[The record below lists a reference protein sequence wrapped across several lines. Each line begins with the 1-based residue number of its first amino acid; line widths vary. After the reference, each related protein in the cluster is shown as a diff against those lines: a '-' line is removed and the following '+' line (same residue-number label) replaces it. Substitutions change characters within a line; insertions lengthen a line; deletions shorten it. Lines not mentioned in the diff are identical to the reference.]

1 MASKDNPQ
9 ETIIGE
15 TSDTNETQDP
25 IISNTEK
32 QQESINTTDQQ
43 QIFIEQ
49 GKDDVQQ
56 EITDNTSETNV
67 TTKGTRQKLQ
77 RKTSAS
83 HSKQEITQC
92 HQCDKKANDYMIL
105 CNSCHTWIH

>member
-1 MASKDNPQ
+1 MMNK
-9 ETIIGE
+9 EF
-15 TSDTNETQDP
+15 
-25 IISNTEK
+25 K
-32 QQESINTTDQQ
+32 
-43 QIFIEQ
+43 
-49 GKDDVQQ
+49 KKKKKKK
-56 EITDNTSETNV
+56 DNTSETNV

>member
-56 EITDNTSETNV
+56 EKTDNTSE
-67 TTKGTRQKLQ
+67 RALMA
-77 RKTSAS
+77 R
-83 HSKQEITQC
+83 HR
-92 HQCDKKANDYMIL
+92 
-105 CNSCHTWIH
+105 